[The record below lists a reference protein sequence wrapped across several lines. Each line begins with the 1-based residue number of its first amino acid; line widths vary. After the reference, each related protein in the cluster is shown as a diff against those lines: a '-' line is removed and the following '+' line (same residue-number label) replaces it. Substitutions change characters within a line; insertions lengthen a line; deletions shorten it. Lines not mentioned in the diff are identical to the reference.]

1 MSQNEIRLGP
11 VSKIIEKNLAE
22 SQIREAQAKKRLK
35 QQGVLKPGEELKLP
49 ATFVEALRT
58 RRNSTY

>member
-22 SQIREAQAKKRLK
+22 SQIREAQAKKDLNSKVSLNLVKNLNCRLRL
-35 QQGVLKPGEELKLP
+35 LKH
-49 ATFVEALRT
+49 
-58 RRNSTY
+58 